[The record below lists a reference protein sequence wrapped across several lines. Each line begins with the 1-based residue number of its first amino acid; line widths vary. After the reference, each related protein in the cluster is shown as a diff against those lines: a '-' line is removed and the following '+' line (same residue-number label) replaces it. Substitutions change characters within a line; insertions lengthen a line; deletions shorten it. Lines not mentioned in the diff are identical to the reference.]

1 MCIRIFPRSA
11 AFFQRAVI
19 SQHLFAK
26 KIIILF
32 ISKSNIKVRRNKN
45 QLITLSRTRSQQIN
59 PNRTWLATICSDN
72 WSEFLYRYSQ
82 ATNMDHDDSDIV
94 VLKVLFFVESDSF
107 SFEFSDYLQV
117 GTTVV
122 RSSLVLLLLL
132 WLLLFVH
139 TYFFKVRASLTASI
153 PSCVK
158 HETWISARHF
168 TAWGMSLWVMLF
180 NRTFFVFSAVV
191 FFSKRRDISI
201 SFCNKNYHSFLK
213 FLFL

>member
-1 MCIRIFPRSA
+1 
-11 AFFQRAVI
+11 
-19 SQHLFAK
+19 
-26 KIIILF
+26 
-32 ISKSNIKVRRNKN
+32 
-45 QLITLSRTRSQQIN
+45 
-59 PNRTWLATICSDN
+59 
-72 WSEFLYRYSQ
+72 
-82 ATNMDHDDSDIV
+82 MDHDDSDIV
-94 VLKVLFFVESDSF
+94 VLKVLFSVESDSF
-107 SFEFSDYLQV
+107 SFEFSDYPQV

-122 RSSLVLLLLL
+122 RSSLVLL

-191 FFSKRRDISI
+191 FFSIKEAWYFNIILFVISEF
-201 SFCNKNYHSFLK
+201 SEYFLK
-213 FLFL
+213 KLLATVPNYRSICQLVCIITFATWDDSSLLNCRWFFETVRINASQYKSSRKAMSSKLSHTSSQLDSTCPSCRIQRVSPAMKQNN